1 MCKFIF
7 FLSLEYILSNS
18 VGLACIS
25 GAAIKLFAQL
35 AKLLY
40 LCKVKLADHM
50 KVLFFSAW
58 YPHRY
63 DAMAGLFVR
72 KHAEAVAAQ
81 GEDVAVFY
89 LHEDKHIIQ
98 AEWVK
103 QTTNGVHEF
112 YYYYP
117 ASNRFAAY
125 CNFWKCFLDGYD
137 KILASWG
144 KPDITQANV
153 LAKDAW
159 CAYYLYKKYA
169 IPYIVVEH
177 WSGYLPQNGDY
188 KGFWHKCITKHIARH
203 AECILPVSSV
213 LLEAMQQHGIKNK
226 HWELL
231 NNVVDD
237 FFFETSSSKSQESRL
252 FTFLHVSCFDEAAK
266 NTCGIFRATTKLY
279 KQRQDFQLIM
289 VGTGQDIQ
297 LAKDTATELGLG
309 ENIIQWKGEVTP
321 IQVAEYMRAAD
332 CFVLFSN
339 YENAP
344 VVLSECLAVGLPII
358 TSRVGFV
365 PQVITDEIGR
375 IVEPRNEQQLT
386 ATMSWMMDNAHT
398 FNQERIR
405 QHGQAY
411 SYESVGKHLCTI
423 YQQYCVKA

>member
-1 MCKFIF
+1 
-7 FLSLEYILSNS
+7 
-18 VGLACIS
+18 
-25 GAAIKLFAQL
+25 
-35 AKLLY
+35 
-40 LCKVKLADHM
+40 M

-72 KHAEAVAAQ
+72 KHAEAIATQ
-81 GEDVAVFY
+81 GVDVAVFY
-89 LHEDKHIIQ
+89 LHEDNRIQ
-98 AEWVK
+98 QSEWIE

-117 ASNRFAAY
+117 ASNSLTTY
-125 CNFWKCFLDGYD
+125 IYFWKSFLNGYQR
-137 KILASWG
+137 IVSTWG
-144 KPDITQANV
+144 KPDITQVNV

-159 CAYYLYKKYA
+159 CAYYLYWKYA

-177 WSGYLPQNGDY
+177 WSGYLPQNNQY
-188 KGFWHKCITKHIARH
+188 KGFLHKRITERIAH
-203 AECILPVSSV
+203 EAKALLPVSPI
-213 LLEAMQQHGIKNK
+213 LMEAMKMHGIQNN
-226 HWELL
+226 HWELV

-237 FFFETSSSKSQESRL
+237 FFFERDVSIPCTESAKSI

-266 NTCGIFRATTKLY
+266 NTCGILRATASLR

-309 ENIIQWKGEVTP
+309 ENIVRWKGEVMP
-321 IQVAEYMRAAD
+321 LHVSEYMHTAD

-386 ATMSWMMDNAHT
+386 DTMSWMIDNAHR

-405 QHGQAY
+405 QHGHAY
-411 SYESVGKHLCTI
+411 SYQAVGEHLCTLYRQ
-423 YQQYCVKA
+423 YQAKG